1 MCKFVVGLLTKKCKL
16 FLGRDSSKDEQ
27 RLQFWITANGLSFGR
42 TLDDNKQ
49 LTALSGKQANN
60 NYSRR
65 VEFRIITT
73 SETLI
78 EQVLKEISK

>member
-1 MCKFVVGLLTKKCKL
+1 MDYYKSLSLT
-16 FLGRDSSKDEQ
+16 DEQ

-42 TLDDNKQ
+42 TLDDDKQ
-49 LTALSGKQANN
+49 MTALTGKPANN
-60 NYSRR
+60 QYSRR

-73 SETLI
+73 SETLV